1 MGMFKGRYKPKS
13 FETEKREINEL
24 LKKRVLADRL
34 GKGIDKGL
42 QKPLEKINKNRY
54 LYSSSSCSGHDGY
67 PYITVVF
74 KDAETTKNYLRKLKK
89 TRYKLELERLDKMM
103 ALSISFPTIPMYK
116 PRTRAYGYFEGI
128 FKDARS
134 ANSFKKVLEKRK
146 YKIEK
151 KKSRYYIE
159 VPIYDFHLP
168 DKRKSCKVM
177 FKKLIFAQRWKR
189 DIENMQRK
197 SLYSIWRIKYAI
209 DNELVYIVDLPLP
222 PNEDAKPA

>member
-1 MGMFKGRYKPKS
+1 MF
-13 FETEKREINEL
+13 IL
-24 LKKRVLADRL
+24 
-34 GKGIDKGL
+34 
-42 QKPLEKINKNRY
+42 INKSINATFG
-54 LYSSSSCSGHDGY
+54 S
-67 PYITVVF
+67 TVQCF
-74 KDAETTKNYLRKLKK
+74 RRQKFAIGTI
-89 TRYKLELERLDKMM
+89 RLH
-103 ALSISFPTIPMYK
+103 Y
-116 PRTRAYGYFEGI
+116 
-128 FKDARS
+128 
-134 ANSFKKVLEKRK
+134 SFKKVLEKRK

-222 PNEDAKPA
+222 PNEDAKPATPKQSKKFWRDITKILSDEKIA